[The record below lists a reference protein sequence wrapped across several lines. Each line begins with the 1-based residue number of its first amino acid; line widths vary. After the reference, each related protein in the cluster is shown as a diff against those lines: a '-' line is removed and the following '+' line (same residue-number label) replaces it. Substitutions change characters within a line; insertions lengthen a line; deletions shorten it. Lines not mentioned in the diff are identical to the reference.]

1 MNFFKFSTQS
11 LQCQTKLALSI
22 AAALSLSTQV
32 YAENFEITKTTDNG
46 KGKTPNTLSWA
57 IKEANTLAG
66 DDTITLK
73 THVTIDG
80 VMKTLIDSNIT
91 FIGNQAIIDG
101 NNQYRP
107 FFVKS
112 GRVKFYNMTIT
123 QGQAKGGDSNK
134 GGGGA
139 GLGGALFIYAGS
151 VSIEKVTFSN
161 NQVIGGK
168 SGLNF
173 LGNGGGGMGG
183 DARGKGGA
191 GLFAGSVGHNGGY
204 GGNGNYG
211 HNGNHFG
218 IGGFG
223 GGGIGGFGGGGGGL
237 SLTGSAG
244 NGGFGGG
251 GGGGGAIGAI
261 GGNGGFGGG
270 GGIGGVG
277 GVGSNGGFGGGN
289 NSGSGAG
296 FGGAIFI
303 KGGDLTLKNVQFD
316 NNSAQGGQGFQPAE
330 GKGGAIFVC
339 KHGSGRG
346 EINHSTASSCDAMVT
361 AQSCGVTFDRG
372 HSANTAST
380 SDNNYFGNLG
390 RATSACPASE
400 IKVEGKET
408 GIANNDSTPSS
419 EDDTDFGTV
428 NVGSS
433 VTRTFTIKNTGELVL
448 NLTGSP
454 EVSVTGTGFSI
465 INQPTSPVV
474 ALTGTSTFQVKFQ
487 PTESSVVNGSVSLNN
502 DDSDDNPYQFI
513 VKGAGNTAPI
523 LNAGTFSLTEKA
535 NNGDSV
541 GTVTINDAE
550 NNFSST
556 GGYTLLAG
564 NTDNVFAI
572 NDNGEITIANASAL
586 KGGDTYQ
593 LIIQATDAGNLT
605 DENTITVNI
614 IAVSPPDNGKSSDNE
629 ERSNSHDDSHL
640 ESESES
646 ESESRLNGFENVH
659 NEKRSESAK
668 PSSGTEVRLN
678 GFEKVHN
685 ENRSESAKL
694 SGTEDSSK
702 RDGSSSDDKRL
713 SDDNPLESE
722 NRLKRDES
730 VNSENRSES
739 AEASDTK
746 VESAEPSN
754 TKDSAESVEYA
765 RTEDRVCSSDFS
777 YFIPL
782 KQLLPTSNP
791 YQQKVSSPTIKC
803 HPAFRF

>member
-1 MNFFKFSTQS
+1 MKFLKLSTQS
-11 LQCQTKLALSI
+11 VQCQTKLAISI
-22 AAALSLSTQV
+22 AAALSLSTPV
-32 YAENFEITKTTDNG
+32 YAENFEVTKTMDNG
-46 KGKTPNTLSWA
+46 KGKTPHTLSWA
-57 IKEANTLAG
+57 IKQANTLAG

-101 NNQYRP
+101 NNQYSP

-112 GRVKFYNMTIT
+112 GRVKFYNLTLKH
-123 QGQAKGGDSNK
+123 GQAKGGDSKK

-139 GLGGALFIYAGS
+139 GLGGALFISAGS
-151 VSIEKVTFSN
+151 VAIENVTFSK
-161 NQVIGGK
+161 NQAIFGK
-168 SGLNF
+168 SGVNF

-183 DARGKGGA
+183 DARGKGGG
-191 GLFAGSVGHNGGY
+191 GLFAGSIGHNGGY

-237 SLTGSAG
+237 RLTGSAG

-261 GGNGGFGGG
+261 GGKGGFGGG

-303 KGGDLTLKNVQFD
+303 KGGHLTLKNVQFD
-316 NNSAQGGQGFQPAE
+316 NNSAQSGGQGIQAGF

-339 KHGSGRG
+339 KHGTGLG

-361 AQSCGVTFDRG
+361 AQSCGVTFGRG
-372 HSANTAST
+372 HRANKAST

-390 RATSACPASE
+390 RATSPCPASE
-400 IKVEGKET
+400 IKVEGKGIT
-408 GIANNDSTPSS
+408 IANNDSTPCN
-419 EDDTDFGTV
+419 EEDTDFGTV

-454 EVSVTGTGFSI
+454 QVSVMGTGFSI
-465 INQPTSPVV
+465 INQPTSPVA
-474 ALTGTSTFQVKFQ
+474 ALTGTTPFHVKFQ
-487 PTESSVVNGSVSLNN
+487 PTESGVVKGNVSLNN
-502 DDSDDNPYQFI
+502 DDGDNNPYQFSI
-513 VKGAGNTAPI
+513 KGAGNTAPI
-523 LNAGTFSLTEKA
+523 LNAATFSLTEQA

-541 GTVTINDAE
+541 GIVTITDAE

-564 NTDNVFAI
+564 NTGNVFAI
-572 NDNGEITIANASAL
+572 NDNGEIIVANASAL
-586 KGGDTYQ
+586 KGGDTYH
-593 LIIQATDAGNLT
+593 LI
-605 DENTITVNI
+605 VRP
-614 IAVSPPDNGKSSDNE
+614 VSC
-629 ERSNSHDDSHL
+629 
-640 ESESES
+640 
-646 ESESRLNGFENVH
+646 
-659 NEKRSESAK
+659 
-668 PSSGTEVRLN
+668 
-678 GFEKVHN
+678 KVH
-685 ENRSESAKL
+685 
-694 SGTEDSSK
+694 
-702 RDGSSSDDKRL
+702 
-713 SDDNPLESE
+713 
-722 NRLKRDES
+722 
-730 VNSENRSES
+730 
-739 AEASDTK
+739 
-746 VESAEPSN
+746 
-754 TKDSAESVEYA
+754 
-765 RTEDRVCSSDFS
+765 
-777 YFIPL
+777 
-782 KQLLPTSNP
+782 
-791 YQQKVSSPTIKC
+791 
-803 HPAFRF
+803 